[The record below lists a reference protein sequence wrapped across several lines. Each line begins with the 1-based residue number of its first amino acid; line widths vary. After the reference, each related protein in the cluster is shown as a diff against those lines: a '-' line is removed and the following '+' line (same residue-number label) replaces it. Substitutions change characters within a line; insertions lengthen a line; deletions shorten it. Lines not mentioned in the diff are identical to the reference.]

1 MQRTTGSSVGLIV
14 LVPGLTSAKS
24 VSVTLDELYK
34 HAEAVVIG
42 EVAGVVIVN
51 GHRYADIQVEQ
62 VLKGE
67 VEPTV
72 RVIAEST
79 WRCDVSNAVQAGARV
94 VLFLGK
100 RDPRYLGARAIEHAG
115 RGYFPFVG
123 REHVRLLSEEVQL
136 PAAIADEV
144 KRRDLHAILTT
155 DVFVR
160 YLSTLD

>member
-1 MQRTTGSSVGLIV
+1 MHTTGSAVGLIV
-14 LVPGLTSAKS
+14 LVPGLASTRG

-34 HAEAVVIG
+34 HAEGVVIG
-42 EVAGVVIVN
+42 QVAGVVVVN
-51 GHRYADIQVEQ
+51 EHRYADIQVERI
-62 VLKGE
+62 LKGAF
-67 VEPTV
+67 EPTV

-100 RDPRYLGARAIEHAG
+100 RDPKYAGAHAIEHAG

-123 REHVRLLSEEVQL
+123 REHVRLMNDEVQL
-136 PAAIADEV
+136 PSSLADEV
-144 KRRDLHAILTT
+144 RRRDRQAILTT

-160 YLSTLD
+160 YLATLD

>member
-1 MQRTTGSSVGLIV
+1 MQRTTASSVGLIV
-14 LVPGLTSAKS
+14 LVPGLASARG

-51 GHRYADIQVEQ
+51 GHRYADIQVERI
-62 VLKGE
+62 LKGE

-100 RDPRYLGARAIEHAG
+100 RDPKYLGAHAIEHAG
-115 RGYFPFVG
+115 RGYFPFMG
-123 REHVRLLSEEVQL
+123 REHVRLLSNDVEL
-136 PAAIADEV
+136 PTAIADEV
-144 KRRDLHAILTT
+144 KRRDRQAILTT

-160 YLSTLD
+160 YLSTID

>member
-1 MQRTTGSSVGLIV
+1 MQRSSSSAVGLIV
-14 LVPGLTSAKS
+14 LVPGLSSTKG
-24 VSVTLDELYK
+24 VSITLDELYK
-34 HAEAVVIG
+34 HAQAVVIG
-42 EVAGVVIVN
+42 EVAGVVEVN

-62 VLKGE
+62 ILKGA
-67 VEPTV
+67 VEATV

-79 WRCDVSNAVQAGARV
+79 WRCDVSDAVQGGARV

-100 RDPRYLGARAIEHAG
+100 RDPRFDNARSIEHAG

-123 REHVRLLSEEVQL
+123 REHVGLLNRDLEL
-136 PAAIADEV
+136 PSSLADEV
-144 KRRDLHAILTT
+144 QRRDREVILTT